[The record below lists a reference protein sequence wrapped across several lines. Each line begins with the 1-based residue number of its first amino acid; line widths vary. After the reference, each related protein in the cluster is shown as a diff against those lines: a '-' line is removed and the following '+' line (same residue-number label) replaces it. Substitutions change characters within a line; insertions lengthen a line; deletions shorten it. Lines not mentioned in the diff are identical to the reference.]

1 MPGEWT
7 ISAGDWPGRL
17 GSLGVYV
24 VSCTNPPDVPTVPFT
39 AAGVNTLVQ
48 SADSTRPRSI
58 HKPDLSGRIES
69 MIYKSS
75 GEIDVVLDL
84 PADQPKRA
92 SFYFFDHYGS
102 GQRQTAQVLAPGGA
116 VLTEPI
122 EFDSFGS
129 GIYATIDVPGPC
141 IVRWV
146 KTGGYLVS
154 ISGIF
159 IDPPLGP
166 PPDTTAPVLLDFRV
180 DMTGTLLTV
189 LPSEPI
195 TGSNGFTMK
204 GQASY
209 PTALEFARVVD
220 GKTVFN
226 IIRERPIYRGETVLL
241 SYAPGD
247 VVDAAGNP
255 LAAFADMVVNNL
267 SESQGPIWQ
276 VTARE
281 VLAQDNAG
289 GVRTCQTIE
298 RFSWPEE

>member
-48 SADSTRPRSI
+48 SANSTRPRSI

-69 MIYKSS
+69 MIYKSN
-75 GEIDVVLDL
+75 GDIDVVLDL

-146 KTGGYLVS
+146 RTGGYLVS

-159 IDPPLGP
+159 IDPPQGP
-166 PPDTTAPVLLDFRV
+166 PPDVTAPVLLEFRI
-180 DMTGTLLTV
+180 DATGKFLTI
-189 LPSEPI
+189 LPNEPVAGETGFSIRGQANYPI
-195 TGSNGFTMK
+195 TLTFVT
-204 GQASY
+204 
-209 PTALEFARVVD
+209 TEVD
-220 GKTVFN
+220 GALVYA
-226 IIRERPIYRGETVLL
+226 ISRERPIYRGETVLL
-241 SYAPGD
+241 SYTPGD

-267 SESQGPIWQ
+267 SESQGPLWQ

-281 VLAQDNAG
+281 VLAQDNVG

-298 RFSWPEE
+298 RFSWPE